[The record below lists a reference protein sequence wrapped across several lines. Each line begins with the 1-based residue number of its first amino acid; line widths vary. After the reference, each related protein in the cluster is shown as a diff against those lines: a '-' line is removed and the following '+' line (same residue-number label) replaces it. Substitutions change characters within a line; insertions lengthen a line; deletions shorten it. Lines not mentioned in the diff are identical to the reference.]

1 MRLATCR
8 PLERGVRMLRRIG
21 MGAEMRETERREMDV
36 EALGRMSLGELLYY
50 VLFGDG
56 RVRREAA

>member
-1 MRLATCR
+1 
-8 PLERGVRMLRRIG
+8 
-21 MGAEMRETERREMDV
+21 MGIAKMESKTREVDV
-36 EALGRMSLGELLYY
+36 EALARMSLGELLYY

>member
-1 MRLATCR
+1 
-8 PLERGVRMLRRIG
+8 